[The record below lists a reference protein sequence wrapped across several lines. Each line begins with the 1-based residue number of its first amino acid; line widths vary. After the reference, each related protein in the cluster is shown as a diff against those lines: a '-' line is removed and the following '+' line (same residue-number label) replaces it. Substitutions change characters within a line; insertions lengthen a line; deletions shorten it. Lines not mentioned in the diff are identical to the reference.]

1 MSDPYRIDQRP
12 KEDGGYERL
21 YPPTK
26 ESPAGGSVSTLLWIV
41 AAVCAGLNTACSVAG
56 QNILGGLFGGLTG
69 VSLIALLVRYLNRRK
84 P

>member
-12 KEDGGYERL
+12 REESGYERFHQ
-21 YPPTK
+21 PNTRT
-26 ESPAGGSVSTLLWIV
+26 AGGSASTMLWIV

-56 QNILGGLFGGLTG
+56 QDILGGLFGGLAG

-84 P
+84 Q